1 MHLNRQD
8 VRTGFALASLVLCLL
23 LGQPCRAG
31 DKPTITDPGSFLDQ
45 TESIRIIDHAQFAK
59 RLAQIHREAPAL
71 TAPQQW
77 HLTYLDA
84 LEASL
89 EGKYSAAEKPL
100 REVIDHSDDQLL
112 ATKASALLMNN
123 LAVRHRYLEAFT
135 LAHKLTA
142 NLPDIQDKAVRFQV
156 LGYLSQML
164 NLAGQTELAIKYAQM
179 MEQATPPGTSVCDP
193 RFKLMAAR
201 YNAKKLTSSDP
212 ALKETIEICEAAKQP
227 ILQAATQLILSTL
240 YLEESHPSKALALLN
255 RIAPDIKLNRYYPH
269 ILSAQVQRAQAYEQL
284 GREDDAKRAALAAVA
299 MAEPHD
305 IDTLLKEVYLLLF
318 QISKRHGDA
327 AAALSYYEHYVTQE
341 KSSVDDAAA
350 QALAYQTVQQ
360 QVLTRKL
367 ETEELS
373 KQNSILK
380 LQQALD
386 AKAVE
391 TSRLYIVLLLILL
404 ASIAFWLYRLKRS
417 QLRFKKLAS
426 HDGLTGILNHQHFI
440 GECERILRVLEKRGG
455 QAGLVSIDLDHFKQ
469 INDTYG
475 HATGDTVLRHAVAVC
490 MEHLR
495 PGDLFGRLG
504 GEEFGVLLTDCGRD
518 HALAIADRIR
528 LTIVANPLAID
539 GEIVTISASVGVSF
553 TSNAGHDLQQLCREA
568 DAALYR
574 AKRSGRNR
582 VMADTEDDGLVQ
594 A

>member
-1 MHLNRQD
+1 
-8 VRTGFALASLVLCLL
+8 
-23 LGQPCRAG
+23 
-31 DKPTITDPGSFLDQ
+31 
-45 TESIRIIDHAQFAK
+45 
-59 RLAQIHREAPAL
+59 
-71 TAPQQW
+71 
-77 HLTYLDA
+77 
-84 LEASL
+84 
-89 EGKYSAAEKPL
+89 
-100 REVIDHSDDQLL
+100 
-112 ATKASALLMNN
+112 
-123 LAVRHRYLEAFT
+123 
-135 LAHKLTA
+135 
-142 NLPDIQDKAVRFQV
+142 
-156 LGYLSQML
+156 
-164 NLAGQTELAIKYAQM
+164 M
-179 MEQATPPGTSVCDP
+179 MEQATPPGTSVCAP
-193 RFKLMAAR
+193 RLKLMAAR
-201 YNAKKLTSSDP
+201 YNARKLLSSDP
-212 ALKETIEICEAAKQP
+212 ELKQTIAICKAANQP
-227 ILQAATQLILSTL
+227 IVQAAAELILSSL
-240 YLEESHPSKALALLN
+240 YLEEKQPAKSLALLN
-255 RIAPDIKLNRYYPH
+255 QIAPDLKRNRYYPH
-269 ILSAQVQRAQAYEQL
+269 ALSAQVQRAQAYEQL
-284 GREDDAKRAALAAVA
+284 GRENDARQAALAAVA
-299 MAEPHD
+299 MTGPH
-305 IDTLLKEVYLLLF
+305 EVDNSLVDAYLLLSR
-318 QISKRHGDA
+318 IAKRNGDA
-327 AAALSYYEHYVTQE
+327 EAALSYYEHYVAQE
-341 KSSVDDAAA
+341 KSSVDDTTA

-386 AKAVE
+386 AKAME
-391 TSRLYIVLLLILL
+391 TSRLYIALLLILL

-440 GECERILRVLEKRGG
+440 GECERILRALEKRGSH
-455 QAGLVSIDLDHFKQ
+455 AGLVSIDLDHFKQ

-475 HATGDTVLRHAVAVC
+475 HAMGDTVLRHAVAVC

-518 HALAIADRIR
+518 QALAIADRIR

-553 TSNAGHDLQQLCREA
+553 TINAGHDLQQLCREA